1 MKRAAIGVRMHSGWG
16 ALVAVS
22 NSADTV
28 EVIDRRR
35 VAVTSPGTPGANQP
49 YHFAENLELPEAE
62 KFLGNCFAASKRLA
76 MAAVRDVVGELH
88 GRQYRVVGSAVLLAS
103 GRPLPPLSKILA
115 SHALIHAA
123 EGEFFREAFSK
134 ACEGLDIS
142 VTGFRERNLDECV
155 QTTFGKAASQ
165 LTTPYEPSAKVVQC
179 DQTLVFAASILI
191 ASEGRPTGYKG
202 QSDFHSQA
210 RLQHGNRIGC
220 SFGAV
225 FARWRRLG
233 IPSLARLAW

>member
-22 NSADTV
+22 NSAGTV
-28 EVIDRRR
+28 EVVDRRR
-35 VAVTSPGTPGANQP
+35 VTITTPGTPGANQP

-62 KFLGNCFAASKRLA
+62 KFLGNCLAASKRLA
-76 MAAVRDVVGELH
+76 LAAVQDVLIELR

-134 ACEGLDIS
+134 ACEGLDLS

-155 QTTFGKAASQ
+155 QTTFGKEATRMRQQVSTLGRSLGPPWTKDQKTAA
-165 LTTPYEPSAKVVQC
+165 
-179 DQTLVFAASILI
+179 FAAL
-191 ASEGRPTGYKG
+191 
-202 QSDFHSQA
+202 
-210 RLQHGNRIGC
+210 
-220 SFGAV
+220 V
-225 FARWRRLG
+225 V
-233 IPSLARLAW
+233 LAKKQR

>member
-22 NSADTV
+22 NNAGTV
-28 EVIDRRR
+28 EVIERRR
-35 VAVTSPGTPGANQP
+35 VVITTPGTPGANQP

-62 KFLGNCFAASKRLA
+62 KFLGNCFATSKRLA
-76 MAAVRDVVGELH
+76 LAAVRDVVGELR
-88 GRQYRVVGSAVLLAS
+88 GRQYRVVGSAVLPAS

-134 ACEGLDIS
+134 ACEGLDLS

-155 QTTFGKAASQ
+155 QATFGKAATRMCQQISTFGRSLGPPWTKDQ
-165 LTTPYEPSAKVVQC
+165 KTAALAALVV
-179 DQTLVFAASILI
+179 
-191 ASEGRPTGYKG
+191 
-202 QSDFHSQA
+202 
-210 RLQHGNRIGC
+210 
-220 SFGAV
+220 
-225 FARWRRLG
+225 
-233 IPSLARLAW
+233 LANKQR

>member
-1 MKRAAIGVRMHSGWG
+1 MQRAAIGVRIHSGWG

-22 NSADTV
+22 NSAGTV
-28 EVIDRRR
+28 EVIERRR
-35 VAVTSPGTPGANQP
+35 VAVTTPGTPGANQP

-62 KFLGNCFAASKRLA
+62 EFLGNCFAASKRLA
-76 MAAVRDVVGELH
+76 MAAVRDVIGELR

-134 ACEGLDIS
+134 ACESLGLS

-155 QTTFGKAASQ
+155 QTTFGKAATRMCQQIST
-165 LTTPYEPSAKVVQC
+165 LGRSLGPPWTK
-179 DQTLVFAASILI
+179 DQKTAA
-191 ASEGRPTGYKG
+191 
-202 QSDFHSQA
+202 
-210 RLQHGNRIGC
+210 
-220 SFGAV
+220 
-225 FARWRRLG
+225 
-233 IPSLARLAW
+233 LAAFVLLANKER

>member
-22 NSADTV
+22 NRAGTV

-35 VAVTSPGTPGANQP
+35 VAITAPGTPGANQP
-49 YHFAENLELPEAE
+49 YHFAENLELLEAE

-76 MAAVRDVVGELH
+76 LTAVREVVGELR
-88 GRQYRVVGSAVLLAS
+88 GRQYSVVGSAVLLAS
-103 GRPLPPLSKILA
+103 GRPLPPLSKILG

-134 ACEGLDIS
+134 ACEELDLS

-155 QTTFGKAASQ
+155 QTIST
-165 LTTPYEPSAKVVQC
+165 E
-179 DQTLVFAASILI
+179 
-191 ASEGRPTGYKG
+191 
-202 QSDFHSQA
+202 
-210 RLQHGNRIGC
+210 
-220 SFGAV
+220 
-225 FARWRRLG
+225 RRLG
-233 IPSLARLAW
+233 CGNKSLHLVVLSDRLDQGSEIGRTCCVGRSSKKQK